1 MIDIRSGLQRR
12 RTLASLRKTSAGNLE
27 NLRFVSGGG
36 LADASGTLPVTRGD
50 DAGSVVCQS
59 RTVLAS
65 PPAATGS
72 FLKRWRG
79 GKYLRAGTALVLGA
93 ALFAL
98 PACTSG
104 QETPPAA
111 DNSQSLAPTAE
122 PSGSAQ
128 GAEQEEQAAKQ
139 AADSSEKN
147 SVAPQEPTG
156 PEPSF
161 EPSEPYKHSAVAY
174 EAGSKAPGQ
183 IKREGK
189 EISAKNKVSV
199 EDKPS
204 AGTGSY
210 ADGLEVSV
218 KLKDQG
224 KVVNEGPGYFTG
236 APYAVFTV
244 TVKNKSD
251 QEVDLS
257 QVLVTAVTSSDDM
270 AQPLYGEVPAY
281 DFTGSLPVDETS
293 STDYAFMPTAGSKN
307 LELHVD
313 LDAAHEPMVFT
324 EKLRKK

>member
-65 PPAATGS
+65 PPATTGS
-72 FLKRWRG
+72 FSQGWRG
-79 GKYLRAGTALVLGA
+79 GNYLRSGVAFLLGT

-98 PACTSG
+98 PGCSSG
-104 QETPPAA
+104 QDTPPVADTTQNAA
-111 DNSQSLAPTAE
+111 SSTEESAASQVPGQT
-122 PSGSAQ
+122 
-128 GAEQEEQAAKQ
+128 QEAAKQ
-139 AADSSEKN
+139 AAAGAGDEAAKSQKP
-147 SVAPQEPTG
+147 AG

-257 QVLVTAVTSSDDM
+257 QVLVTAVTSSGDM